1 MSDICTR
8 LIRLAY
14 HNDSLRPLLLPI
26 LKEAATERVALRI
39 QKMKKMLS
47 AGKHFAVLTPYGGS
61 EKRSKSENKQRM
73 SKFMRDLQAMGYR
86 TEALKS
92 KWEGIGENSVLVPNM
107 KFEDAIALGKKWE
120 QDAIVFKD
128 PSGTLGMYYTKD
140 GTAEIA
146 VEPKGDMAVE
156 ISKDPDLYSKARGI
170 SFSFG
175 VLWGQK
181 VPWDGKKPI
190 QRKQVEEWVQEGT
203 VDTSGGSAKKG
214 PTFNDWLDDQG
225 EKRVKNPDTENDVL
239 IKSLRGEKGTKL
251 QQKMYR
257 EWKKSQQGG
266 KSPEAA

>member
-1 MSDICTR
+1 MSDIRTR

-14 HNDSLRPLLLPI
+14 HKESLRPLLLPI
-26 LKEAATERVALRI
+26 LRESAMDRVALRV
-39 QKMKKMLS
+39 QQMKKMMS
-47 AGKHFAVLTPYGGS
+47 KGKHFAVLTPYGGS
-61 EKRSKSENKQRM
+61 KKRSKNENKKRM
-73 SKFMRDLQAMGYR
+73 SEFMRDLHKMGYR

-92 KWEGIGENSVLVPNM
+92 KWEGVGENSVLVPNM

-146 VEPKGDMAVE
+146 VLPEGDMAVD
-156 ISKDPDLYSKARGI
+156 ISKDPNLYSKARGI

-181 VPWDGKKPI
+181 VPWDGKKPLK
-190 QRKQVEEWVQEGT
+190 RKQVEALVAEGM

-214 PTFNDWLDDQG
+214 PTFSDFLEDQG
-225 EKRVKNPDTENDVL
+225 DKKVKNPDTGNSVMV
-239 IKSLRGEKGTKL
+239 KSLRGGKGSKL

-257 EWKKSQQGG
+257 EWKQSQQR
-266 KSPEAA
+266 A